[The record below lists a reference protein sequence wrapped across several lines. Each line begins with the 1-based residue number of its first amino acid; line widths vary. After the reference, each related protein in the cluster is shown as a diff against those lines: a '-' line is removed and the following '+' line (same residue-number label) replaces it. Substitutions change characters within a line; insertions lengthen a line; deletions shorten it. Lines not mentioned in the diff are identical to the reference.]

1 MTIASRPCPDLG
13 VWRAWLDHE
22 DDSPGLPEH
31 LSTCPACQ
39 RLVADL
45 RDDAVAIGRSVSALA
60 PTRLP
65 SAAEV
70 ASARERLSR
79 PGAGDLQRP
88 VRTGPGERLQPVGTQ
103 PGGRLQPVGRGGF
116 VSRVSTPWR
125 IAGSGLAAAVALTLV
140 VAFTPGGGAAAA
152 SFLAQFRSQQVTPI
166 EITPQS
172 QGQIVRTLNALGE
185 YGTIKTGQNGQPTR
199 PEAVARGAAEQ
210 ARTVSLAEA
219 AQSVGFSILTPDPAT
234 LPAGVDK
241 TPVVR
246 VVPGSQVRFTF
257 DKNKARAYF
266 QSSGHPEVSLPD
278 KFDGATLVVS
288 IPSAAVLEYG
298 DKASKNALIVGEAGE
313 VLVDVEGGKAS
324 LPEMRDFLLGLPGL
338 PPAVVNQL
346 KQVQNWNET
355 LPIPVPVDQVH
366 WQSATFNRNQ
376 GLLLNDNS
384 GVASAALWHQSGHL
398 YGVAGSLKGSD
409 LKPVADSLASSD
421 TRH

>member
-1 MTIASRPCPDLG
+1 MTIASRPCPDVG

-22 DDSPGLPEH
+22 DDAPWLPEH
-31 LSTCPACQ
+31 LSGCPACQ

-45 RDDAVAIGRSVSALA
+45 RDDVVAIGRSLSALA
-60 PTRLP
+60 PARLP

-70 ASARERLSR
+70 ATARERLSR
-79 PGAGDLQRP
+79 REAGD
-88 VRTGPGERLQPVGTQ
+88 RLQPVG
-103 PGGRLQPVGRGGF
+103 GGGLVRRI
-116 VSRVSTPWR
+116 STPWR

-185 YGTIKTGQNGQPTR
+185 YGTIKSGQNGQPTR
-199 PEAVARGAAEQ
+199 PEAAARLATEQ

-219 AQSVGFSILTPDPAT
+219 AQTVGFSILTPDPAT

-241 TPVVR
+241 TPLVR

-313 VLVDVEGGKAS
+313 LVVDVEGGKVS

-338 PPAVVNQL
+338 PPTVVSQL
-346 KQVQNWNET
+346 KQIQNWNET

-366 WQSATFNRNQ
+366 WQSDTFNGNQ
-376 GLLLNDNS
+376 GLLLKDNS

-398 YGVAGSLKGSD
+398 YGVAGSLKSSD
-409 LKPVADSLASSD
+409 LKPIAESLAV
-421 TRH
+421 R